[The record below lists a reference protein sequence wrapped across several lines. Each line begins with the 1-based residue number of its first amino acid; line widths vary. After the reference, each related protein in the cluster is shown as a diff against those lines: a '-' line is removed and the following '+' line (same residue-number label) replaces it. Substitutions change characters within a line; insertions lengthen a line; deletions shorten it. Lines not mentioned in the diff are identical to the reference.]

1 MVIIMR
7 LVIMI
12 KKISSSL
19 WPFKFAFVIVVI
31 LFSAAIWIG
40 GDNIASFSEEQ
51 QQSSQ
56 MLKPSLGVKITSPT
70 ASQSV
75 PIGAGELKISGTSTI
90 NNNNPSSSIGNCYV
104 SVIVNNIKPYQNATA
119 AGPNGINDYSK
130 WIYTLSPQYTIIK
143 EGENKITG
151 KLSCLNNIGSS
162 NINPITN
169 TSSDLTK
176 WYSVNVTGVAMQL
189 SSSAV
194 AANNNNLSNNQTT
207 TTTTATTTTTS
218 LQSIDK
224 SNNNNN
230 TGKEGKPLSVS
241 IQSSQNIVNGKGKA
255 TITAVAYDVT
265 SGKKI
270 DNAIVKLKVTFP
282 YNATAKEISGYNG
295 QAIYS
300 IDIKPDS
307 NNNNNN
313 NRNNSFIIV
322 TAQASAPGYIYTA
335 KTMTTMAFNNNGNSI
350 SVMNNNNNNEFHGN
364 DNNNN
369 NNNHFGKNINNLADK
384 IIKDVKKKL
393 KNDGIINIPLE

>member
-70 ASQSV
+70 AGQNV

-189 SSSAV
+189 SSSG
-194 AANNNNLSNNQTT
+194 AANNNVSNNQTMT
-207 TTTTATTTTTS
+207 ATTATTTTTTS
-218 LQSIDK
+218 SQSIDK
-224 SNNNNN
+224 SNNIY
-230 TGKEGKPLSVS
+230 TGKGKPLSIS
-241 IQSSQNIVNGKGKA
+241 IQSSQDVVNGKGKA
-255 TITAVAYDVT
+255 TIRATAYDVM

-270 DNAIVKLKVTFP
+270 DDAIVKLNVTFP

-307 NNNNNN
+307 NNNNN
-313 NRNNSFIIV
+313 RNNSFIIV
-322 TAQASAPGYIYTA
+322 TAQASAPGYIYTGNA
-335 KTMTTMAFNNNGNSI
+335 MTTMAFNNNND
-350 SVMNNNNNNEFHGN
+350 EFHGN
-364 DNNNN
+364 DN

-393 KNDGIINIPLE
+393 KNGGIINVPLE

>member
-1 MVIIMR
+1 MNGYYYEIGNND
-7 LVIMI
+7 

-189 SSSAV
+189 SSSG
-194 AANNNNLSNNQTT
+194 AANNNVSNNQTMT

-218 LQSIDK
+218 SQSIDK
-224 SNNNNN
+224 SNNIQ
-230 TGKEGKPLSVS
+230 TGKEGKPLSIS
-241 IQSSQNIVNGKGKA
+241 IQSSQDVVNGKGKA
-255 TITAVAYDVT
+255 TIRATAYDVM
-265 SGKKI
+265 SGKRI
-270 DNAIVKLKVTFP
+270 DNAIVKLNVTFP

-295 QAIYS
+295 QAVYS

-322 TAQASAPGYIYTA
+322 TAKASAPGYIYTA

-350 SVMNNNNNNEFHGN
+350 SVMNNNN
-364 DNNNN
+364 
-369 NNNHFGKNINNLADK
+369 
-384 IIKDVKKKL
+384 
-393 KNDGIINIPLE
+393 

>member
-1 MVIIMR
+1 
-7 LVIMI
+7 MI

-19 WPFKFAFVIVVI
+19 WSFKFAFVMVI

-40 GDNIASFSEEQ
+40 GNIASFSEGQ

-56 MLKPSLGVKITSPT
+56 MLKPSLGVKIISPT
-70 ASQSV
+70 AGQSV

-90 NNNNPSSSIGNCYV
+90 NNNDPSSSIGNCYV

-176 WYSVNVTGVAMQL
+176 WYSVNVTGVTMQL
-189 SSSAV
+189 SSSG
-194 AANNNNLSNNQTT
+194 AANNNISNNQTMT
-207 TTTTATTTTTS
+207 ATTATTTTTS
-218 LQSIDK
+218 PQSIDK
-224 SNNNNN
+224 SNNIY
-230 TGKEGKPLSVS
+230 TGKGKPLSIS
-241 IQSSQNIVNGKGKA
+241 IQSSSQNIVNGKGKA

-295 QAIYS
+295 QVVYS

-307 NNNNNN
+307 NNNN
-313 NRNNSFIIV
+313 RNNSFIIV
-322 TAQASAPGYIYTA
+322 SAQASAPGYIYAA
-335 KTMTTMAFNNNGNSI
+335 KTMATMAFNNN
-350 SVMNNNNNNEFHGN
+350 NNDGFHGN
-364 DNNNN
+364 DNN

-393 KNDGIINIPLE
+393 KNGGIINVPLE

>member
-19 WPFKFAFVIVVI
+19 LPFKFAFVMVI

-40 GDNIASFSEEQ
+40 GNIASFSEGQ

-162 NINPITN
+162 NINPITY

-189 SSSAV
+189 SSSG
-194 AANNNNLSNNQTT
+194 AANNNVSNNQT
-207 TTTTATTTTTS
+207 
-218 LQSIDK
+218 
-224 SNNNNN
+224 
-230 TGKEGKPLSVS
+230 
-241 IQSSQNIVNGKGKA
+241 
-255 TITAVAYDVT
+255 
-265 SGKKI
+265 
-270 DNAIVKLKVTFP
+270 
-282 YNATAKEISGYNG
+282 
-295 QAIYS
+295 
-300 IDIKPDS
+300 
-307 NNNNNN
+307 
-313 NRNNSFIIV
+313 
-322 TAQASAPGYIYTA
+322 
-335 KTMTTMAFNNNGNSI
+335 
-350 SVMNNNNNNEFHGN
+350 
-364 DNNNN
+364 
-369 NNNHFGKNINNLADK
+369 
-384 IIKDVKKKL
+384 
-393 KNDGIINIPLE
+393 

>member
-1 MVIIMR
+1 
-7 LVIMI
+7 MI

-19 WPFKFAFVIVVI
+19 WPFKFVFVIVVI

-70 ASQSV
+70 AGQSV
-75 PIGAGELKISGTSTI
+75 PIGAGKLKISGTSTI
-90 NNNNPSSSIGNCYV
+90 NNNNNPSSSIGNCYV

-189 SSSAV
+189 SSSSSS
-194 AANNNNLSNNQTT
+194 AAAAAANNNNNNNLSNNQTT
-207 TTTTATTTTTS
+207 TATTATTTTTS

-230 TGKEGKPLSVS
+230 TGKEGKPLSIS
-241 IQSSQNIVNGKGKA
+241 IQSSSQNIVNGKGKA

-307 NNNNNN
+307 NNNNN
-313 NRNNSFIIV
+313 RNNSFIIV
-322 TAQASAPGYIYTA
+322 TAQASAPGYIYTGNA
-335 KTMTTMAFNNNGNSI
+335 MTTMAFNNNGNSI
-350 SVMNNNNNNEFHGN
+350 SVMNNNNNEFHGN
-364 DNNNN
+364 GNNN
-369 NNNHFGKNINNLADK
+369 D
-384 IIKDVKKKL
+384 
-393 KNDGIINIPLE
+393 

>member
-1 MVIIMR
+1 MV
-7 LVIMI
+7 L
-12 KKISSSL
+12 IS
-19 WPFKFAFVIVVI
+19 VI
-31 LFSAAIWIG
+31 LIDRYDRDRINLVVVVVYSLHAAAIVIG

-162 NINPITN
+162 NINPITY

-189 SSSAV
+189 SSSGA
-194 AANNNNLSNNQTT
+194 AANNNNLSNNQTMT
-207 TTTTATTTTTS
+207 ATTATTTTTS

-224 SNNNNN
+224 SNNNN
-230 TGKEGKPLSVS
+230 TGKEGKPLSIS
-241 IQSSQNIVNGKGKA
+241 IQSSSQNIVNGKGKA
-255 TITAVAYDVT
+255 TITAV
-265 SGKKI
+265 
-270 DNAIVKLKVTFP
+270 
-282 YNATAKEISGYNG
+282 
-295 QAIYS
+295 
-300 IDIKPDS
+300 
-307 NNNNNN
+307 
-313 NRNNSFIIV
+313 
-322 TAQASAPGYIYTA
+322 
-335 KTMTTMAFNNNGNSI
+335 
-350 SVMNNNNNNEFHGN
+350 
-364 DNNNN
+364 
-369 NNNHFGKNINNLADK
+369 
-384 IIKDVKKKL
+384 
-393 KNDGIINIPLE
+393 

>member
-194 AANNNNLSNNQTT
+194 AANNNNLSNNQTMT
-207 TTTTATTTTTS
+207 ATTATTTTTS

-224 SNNNNN
+224 SNNNN
-230 TGKEGKPLSVS
+230 TGKEGKPLSIS
-241 IQSSQNIVNGKGKA
+241 IQSSSQNIVNGKGKA

-300 IDIKPDS
+300 IDIKPDT
-307 NNNNNN
+307 NNNNN

-322 TAQASAPGYIYTA
+322 SAQASAPGYIYTGNA
-335 KTMTTMAFNNNGNSI
+335 MTTMAFNNNND
-350 SVMNNNNNNEFHGN
+350 EFHGN
-364 DNNNN
+364 DN

-393 KNDGIINIPLE
+393 KNDGIINVPLE